1 MSPDLQVT
9 TSAPC
14 GHVAPEPLV
23 YHRFKDGASTSNPT
37 RSAAT
42 LAGPRAQDRALLVAH
57 RRVRGARRRSV
68 AGVRAD
74 PPEDLPVVGDAVLPG
89 ADPVAAAVTGPRGD
103 GAAQH
108 RRPLSRALARPPPA
122 RSDHRRS
129 GARSVSQRARPRGQ
143 DREAAARTR

>member
-42 LAGPRAQDRALLVAH
+42 LARPRAQDGALLVAH
-57 RRVRGARRRSV
+57 RRVRGARRRAV

-74 PPEDLPVVGDAVLPG
+74 PAAHLPVVGDAVLPG
-89 ADPVAAAVTGPRGD
+89 AHPVAAAVTGPRGD

-108 RRPLSRALARPPPA
+108 PRPLPRAVDRAPPA
-122 RSDHRRS
+122 RPEHRRS
-129 GARSVSQRARPRGQ
+129 GARSVSPRARP
-143 DREAAARTR
+143 